1 MMSNESFGGVFNLN
15 LLSPVKKLTGFLLFN
30 LLSSI
35 VVLVLL
41 AIN

>member
-1 MMSNESFGGVFNLN
+1 MMSNQRFDDVFNLN
-15 LLSPVKKLTGFLLFN
+15 LLNPVKKLTGFLLFN